1 MPDQLDSNIS
11 TYFQL
16 LQIKPF
22 LYLMKETQHLVCDES
37 QVMSI
42 TILNPLA
49 VYVVIL
55 ILFEKDLIQLHYW
68 FQFIEYWNNHLLIL

>member
-22 LYLMKETQHLVCDES
+22 LYLMKETQHPVCDES

-42 TILNPLA
+42 ILLNPLA
-49 VYVVIL
+49 VYAVIH
-55 ILFEKDLIQLHYW
+55 FEKDLIQLHYC
-68 FQFIEYWNNHLLIL
+68 FQFLEYWNNHLLIL